1 MEPGVGGQ
9 IHGISLDSFL
19 QMAQMERTTCT
30 LTVSTSDEVG
40 YLYILD
46 GALIAAETGDLES
59 KNSVFRILSWENIS
73 IEIKNS
79 CEKTENEINQP
90 LMNLL
95 MEGLRLKDDNQIP
108 EPTTFTRPPEQKEL
122 VADLK
127 DLSKPAEKIERPPVP
142 PEGEPVEK
150 AEPPPRPAKKPDKK
164 GLPVMAVAGVVVVL
178 VLAIGG
184 FAAFTLLKPGEPKE
198 EFQQLLAQLES
209 QPELAMQ
216 INLLQNF
223 ADSHAPGKFT
233 AKAQEK
239 IKEIQ
244 MVLEE
249 EDFAQLTTVITDL
262 PMDDKYENEAI
273 TLYNQFIA
281 KYPDGNYAT
290 EIRQKISEL
299 PDLIDE
305 TDYKKVKAVEKSS
318 FDERIAVYSRYL
330 EKHPGGKH
338 RAAVEALI
346 SNMSEAYYDYM
357 KSEIKTC
364 NNKNEWNKCIE
375 LCSYF
380 ITLFKDNPRLEEV
393 VALKIKMQSSQ
404 DVANVMQEA
413 EKKGTDYL
421 AARQIYMAYLENNP
435 DSIHKDRL
443 RSEVNRIDIVINAK
457 TDWENISAYSK
468 SKKIDV
474 FERSKRLDE
483 FISKN
488 PSSPYIKEA
497 KNLMAQ
503 LKEET
508 QTTQLYL
515 QKEAVEKRELAKIQ
529 AEKDRIER
537 IKKQKMQQEQKMMA
551 LLNQAG
557 GRFKTS
563 GGTVTDLNMGL
574 TWTLLDSDL
583 DLGKCLDYRSAKTY
597 VSGLRTGG
605 YSDWRL
611 PTGSELA
618 GIYKNKPFFPSSGIQ
633 WYWSSEA
640 FWRGYHE
647 TATIVTTTQ
656 ETTYKPEQKRQT
668 ECGAVRAVRP

>member
-19 QMAQMERTTCT
+19 QMAQMEKTTCT

-59 KNSVFRILSWENIS
+59 KDSVFRILSWENIS
-73 IEIKNS
+73 IEIENS

-108 EPTTFTRPPEQKEL
+108 EPSTFTRPPEQKEP
-122 VADLK
+122 VDDL
-127 DLSKPAEKIERPPVP
+127 KPAEKIEHPPVP

-150 AEPPPRPAKKPDKK
+150 IEPPPRPTKKPDKK
-164 GLPVMAVAGVVVVL
+164 GLPVVAVVGVVAVL

-184 FAAFTLLKPGEPKE
+184 FAAFTLLKPGEGKE
-198 EFQQLLAQLES
+198 DFKQVLAQLES

-216 INLLQNF
+216 IDLLQNF
-223 ADSHAPGKFT
+223 VDSHAPGKFT

-249 EDFAQLTTVITDL
+249 EDFTQLTTTMTDL
-262 PMDDKYENEAI
+262 PMDDKYEKEAI
-273 TLYNQFIA
+273 TLYNQFLA
-281 KYPDGNYAT
+281 KYPDGNYAA
-290 EIRQKISEL
+290 EIRQTISEL

-330 EKHPGGKH
+330 EKHPEGKH
-338 RAAVEALI
+338 RTAVEAMI

-357 KSEIKTC
+357 KREIKTC
-364 NNKNEWNKCIE
+364 NNKKEWNKCVE

-380 ITLFKDNPRLEEV
+380 ITLFKNNPRLEEV
-393 VALKIKMQSSQ
+393 VALKIKMQSNQ

-435 DSIHKDRL
+435 DSIHKDRI
-443 RSEVNRIDIVINAK
+443 RSEVNRIDKAINAK
-457 TDWENISAYSK
+457 TDWDNIAAYSK

-474 FERSKRLDE
+474 FERSKRLDQY
-483 FISKN
+483 ISTN
-488 PSSPYIKEA
+488 PSSPYLKEA
-497 KNLMAQ
+497 KNLTAQ
-503 LKEET
+503 LKEEM
-508 QTTQLYL
+508 QSTQLYL
-515 QKEAVEKRELAKIQ
+515 QKEAAQKRELAKIQ
-529 AEKDRIER
+529 SEKDRIAR

-563 GGTVTDLNMGL
+563 GGTVTDLNTGL
-574 TWTLLDSDL
+574 TWTLLDSHL
-583 DLGKCLDYRSAKTY
+583 DLGKCLEYRSAKTY
-597 VSGLRTGG
+597 VSGLKTGG
-605 YSDWRL
+605 YSNWRL

-618 GIYKNKPFFPSSGIQ
+618 GIYKNKPFFPSSGAR

-640 FWRGYHE
+640 FWKGYHE
-647 TATIVTTTQ
+647 TAKIVTTTQ
-656 ETTYKPEQKRQT
+656 ETTYKSEQKRQKD
-668 ECGAVRAVRP
+668 CGAVRAVRP